1 MSKPKHLTPLTLLF
15 IILFAASV
23 AACQPEPA
31 PTPESVPAPADDDD
45 ELVFGMIL
53 VGPRDDH
60 GWSEAHYRAGQYVEA
75 NVPDTRMIVLENLN
89 PDARPEMTLE
99 TAVHDMIEEGAE
111 LIFVTSDDFAA
122 DTMVAADHHADA
134 MFVHTTGDHV
144 LEGEAPSNLTNFM
157 PRMVYGKMIAG
168 CAAALATE
176 TGSIGYVG
184 PLINDETRRLA
195 NAAYI
200 GARHC
205 YEQFQERDPDE
216 LQFTVEWIGFWF
228 HIPGVTT
235 DPTAV
240 TNQMFDAGSDVV
252 ISGIDTTE
260 VIQVTGERAA
270 AGETVW
276 AVPYDYEDACS
287 DAPAVCLGVPYFN
300 WGPGYV
306 EFVQNVRQGEWA
318 SDWEWVEPDWEDL
331 NDPDSSPIGYN
342 KGPGL
347 TGEQSAQLDA
357 FIADLADETVQ
368 LFKGPLRYQ
377 DRSVF
382 LDAGEVATDEQIWYM
397 PQLLEGMEGLSE

>member
-1 MSKPKHLTPLTLLF
+1 MFQRKHLALLYLLF
-15 IILFAASV
+15 LSLLVACASEP
-23 AACQPEPA
+23 ASTPEPTA
-31 PTPESVPAPADDDD
+31 EAATD
-45 ELVFGMIL
+45 ETVFGMIL
-53 VGPRDDH
+53 VGPKDDH
-60 GWSEAHYRAGQYVEA
+60 GWSEAHYTAGQYVEA
-75 NVPDTRMIVLENLN
+75 NVSETRMIALESLN

-99 TAVHDMIEEGAE
+99 TAVDDMVGEGAD
-111 LIFVTSDDFAA
+111 LIFITSDDFAA
-122 DTMVAADHHADA
+122 DTVVAAENHPDT

-144 LEGEAPSNLTNFM
+144 LEGEAPSNLTNYM

-195 NAAYI
+195 NAAYL

-205 YEQFQERDPDE
+205 YDAFQEEGGDDLR
-216 LQFTVEWIGFWF
+216 FAVEWIGFWF

-235 DPTAV
+235 DPTDV
-240 TNQMFDAGSDVV
+240 TNQMFDDGADVV

-260 VIQVTGERAA
+260 ALQVTAERAA

-276 AVPYDYEDACS
+276 AVPYDYEAACD
-287 DAPAVCLGVPYFN
+287 DAPDICLGVPYFN

-306 EFVQNVRQGEWA
+306 DFVQSARQGEWE
-318 SDWEWVEPDWEDL
+318 SDWEWVDPDWDDF
-331 NDPDSSPIGYN
+331 NDPDSSPIGYQ

-347 TGEQSAQLDA
+347 SDDQAAQLDA
-357 FIADLADETVQ
+357 FIEGLADGTIM
-368 LFKGPLRYQ
+368 LFEGPLRYQ
-377 DRSVF
+377 DGSVY
-382 LDAGEVATDEQIWYM
+382 LEDGEVATDEEIWYM